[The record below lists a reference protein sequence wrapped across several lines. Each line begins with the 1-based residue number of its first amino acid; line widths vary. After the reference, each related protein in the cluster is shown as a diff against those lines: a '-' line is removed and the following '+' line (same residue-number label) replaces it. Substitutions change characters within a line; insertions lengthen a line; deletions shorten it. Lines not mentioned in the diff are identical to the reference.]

1 MPKMPSMD
9 ELMELSALAP
19 QLTAESDEYV
29 FPALFA
35 DKVEHVKSLLE
46 KCSNLPDDLVIG
58 RCISWR
64 TDGNR
69 APDPFCSPRRERCEF
84 EPEALVEYPYAAAI
98 LQQVVDSGLLKQF
111 QNEVPD
117 TELTSQSA
125 TPLKLKCFR
134 SAIKIAAAIANNH
147 AKVLAT
153 QRISGL
159 CWSLEL
165 HGFKYECCDEA
176 AKISFIY
183 KLVGNRSRVGTK
195 ELFDFVKDYA
205 GNFENHCSYYLPHS
219 IDDKIHTAFATRDYA
234 YNVSFL
240 KDPNLCEVNF
250 AFVFPEDKHDDDDE

>member
-1 MPKMPSMD
+1 MPKMPSLD
-9 ELMELSALAP
+9 ELMELSALTP
-19 QLTAESDEYV
+19 RLTDECDEYV

-46 KCSNLPDDLVIG
+46 KCSDLPDDLVIG

-69 APDPFCSPRRERCEF
+69 ESDSSCAPRCERFEF

-117 TELTSQSA
+117 TELSSQSA
-125 TPLKLKCFR
+125 TPLKLKYFR
-134 SAIKIAAAIANNH
+134 KAIKIAAATANNH

-159 CWSLEL
+159 YWSLEL
-165 HGFKYECCDEA
+165 QGLKHECCDEA

-183 KLVGNRSRVGTK
+183 KVAGNRKCVCIK
-195 ELFDFVKDYA
+195 ELLDFVKDYA
-205 GNFENHCSYYLPHS
+205 GNFENHCGYYFPYRFG
-219 IDDKIHTAFATRDYA
+219 DKIHTAFASHDYA
-234 YNVSFL
+234 YNVSLL
-240 KDPNLCEVNF
+240 KDPNLCEVDF
-250 AFVFPEDKHDDDDE
+250 AFIFPEDKHDDDDK